1 MTLLE
6 VDGLK
11 KHFPVASG
19 PIDKLLGNDRT
30 VKAVDGI
37 DFTIDEGE
45 AFTLVGESGC
55 GKSTAVKSAL
65 HHQQPTEGTVVFNNE
80 RIETYSKKRLR
91 GEAQLIYQDQQDTL
105 NPKMSVAD
113 ALAEAIRFHDVVDTE
128 ADVQNRVDELLR
140 RVGISPS
147 EKRQRPGS
155 FSGGQKQRIAIA
167 RALAVE
173 PSLLVADEPVSGLD
187 VSVQAQILNRL
198 MDLQEDLGLGLVYVT
213 HNLGIARKISDTIG
227 VMYLGNIVEY
237 GSVDEIFENP
247 QHPYTQALLSANPV
261 PDPSIDRDRTVL
273 EGTIPDPIDIDEHGC
288 PFASRCPE
296 AIEECTTAEMG
307 LEPYQGSQD
316 HHVDCIRR

>member
-6 VDGLK
+6 VAGLK
-11 KHFPVASG
+11 KHFPIASG
-19 PIDKLLGNDRT
+19 PIDKLLGNDQT

-37 DFTIDEGE
+37 DFTVEAGE

-65 HHQQPTEGTVVFNNE
+65 HHQQPTEGSVVFNGE
-80 RIETYSKKRLR
+80 RIETYPKKQLR
-91 GEAQLIYQDQQDTL
+91 GEAQLIYQDQQNTL
-105 NPKMSVAD
+105 NPKMSVSQT
-113 ALAEAIRFHDVVDTE
+113 LAEAIRFHDVAETDAE
-128 ADVQNRVDELLR
+128 VQKRVDELLQ
-140 RVGISPS
+140 RVGISPG
-147 EKRQRPGS
+147 EKHQQPDS

-167 RALAVE
+167 RALAVD

-198 MDLQEDLGLGLVYVT
+198 MDLQEDLDLGLVYVT
-213 HNLGIARKISDTIG
+213 HNLGIARKISDKIG

-237 GSVDEIFENP
+237 GGVDEIFENP

-261 PDPSIDRDRTVL
+261 PDPSIERDRTIL
-273 EGTIPDPIDIDEHGC
+273 EGTIPDPIDVDERGC

-296 AIEECTTAEMG
+296 AIEECTTTEMG
-307 LEPYQGSQD
+307 LEPYQGSQN
-316 HHVDCIRR
+316 HQVDCIRR

>member
-1 MTLLE
+1 
-6 VDGLK
+6 
-11 KHFPVASG
+11 VA
-19 PIDKLLGNDRT
+19 
-30 VKAVDGI
+30 
-37 DFTIDEGE
+37 
-45 AFTLVGESGC
+45 
-55 GKSTAVKSAL
+55 
-65 HHQQPTEGTVVFNNE
+65 
-80 RIETYSKKRLR
+80 
-91 GEAQLIYQDQQDTL
+91 
-105 NPKMSVAD
+105 
-113 ALAEAIRFHDVVDTE
+113 DTE
-128 ADVQNRVDELLR
+128 ADVQNRVDDLLR

-198 MDLQEDLGLGLVYVT
+198 MDLQADLGLGLVYVT

-273 EGTIPDPIDIDEHGC
+273 EGTIPDPIDVDEHGC

-307 LEPYQGSQD
+307 LEPYRQSQD
-316 HHVDCIRR
+316 HQVDCIRR